1 MRAYDESYLNDAMDA
16 LGEMLDYAVVDCG
29 YDADEF
35 FEWFIVSGVA
45 TQFEQGNP
53 KFVAGMSGVE
63 IARDVVFRITGSRE
77 MRPATQ
83 SIDRSTEYWAGWILA
98 YYQWYRALR
107 FTDIA
112 NGGLPPSA
120 VIERYILHEA
130 DASKFVEAA
139 DAVLSTRAQQ
149 PTPLAK
155 IRANRGMTQ
164 QELADA
170 SGVSLRMIQLYEQRR
185 NNLAK
190 ASVAVTLALARVLG
204 CQVEDLVE

>member
-45 TQFEQGNP
+45 TQFEQGTP

-63 IARDVVFRITGSRE
+63 IARDVVFRITGRRE

-83 SIDRSTEYWAGWILA
+83 PIDRSPEYWAGWILA

-107 FTDIA
+107 FADIA

-120 VIERYILHEA
+120 VIERHILHEA
-130 DASKFVEAA
+130 DVSKFVEVA
-139 DAVLSTRAQQ
+139 DAVLSVRAQQ

-155 IRANRGMTQ
+155 IRANRSMTQ

-185 NNLAK
+185 NSLAK
-190 ASVAVTLALARVLG
+190 ASAAVTLALARVLG
-204 CQVEDLVE
+204 CKVEDLVE

>member
-130 DASKFVEAA
+130 DVSKFVEAA

-190 ASVAVTLALARVLG
+190 ASVAVILALARVLG

>member
-98 YYQWYRALR
+98 YYQWHRALR

-130 DASKFVEAA
+130 DVSKFVEAA

-190 ASVAVTLALARVLG
+190 ASVAVILALARVLG

>member
-120 VIERYILHEA
+120 VIERYVLHEA
-130 DASKFVEAA
+130 DVSKFVEAA

-149 PTPLAK
+149 STPLAK

-190 ASVAVTLALARVLG
+190 ASVAVILALARVLG